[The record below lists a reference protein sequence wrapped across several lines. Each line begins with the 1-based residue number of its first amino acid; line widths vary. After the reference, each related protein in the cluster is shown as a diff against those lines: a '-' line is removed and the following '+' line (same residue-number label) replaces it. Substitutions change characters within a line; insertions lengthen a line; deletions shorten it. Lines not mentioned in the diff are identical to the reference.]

1 MRAHRFVATG
11 LATLALA
18 TSAATVAPAQAAPSH
33 ASSTTA
39 TQSVSHHRVVRAA
52 QVRRHAGTARAT
64 NATRTS
70 TLSKITTAVRRSE
83 YTAGVPASSYAVTVL
98 RTSGS
103 WARVTL
109 QPGKSVELDPAT
121 VVLRQTKG
129 QWKVVDLGTAMV
141 GCDVAPKATV
151 KALRLDCE

>member
-1 MRAHRFVATG
+1 MGAPFFASRRAMTAGCPSSGSASFSCPSTG
-11 LATLALA
+11 
-18 TSAATVAPAQAAPSH
+18 
-33 ASSTTA
+33 
-39 TQSVSHHRVVRAA
+39 
-52 QVRRHAGTARAT
+52 AR
-64 NATRTS
+64 RTS

-83 YTAGVPASSYAVTVL
+83 YTAGVPASSYAVTGL